1 MNLSFFKLILFG
13 AIVACLASCNTH
25 KNLIYLQ
32 DAHLIGADSL
42 AQTKGIHESRIM
54 ANDIL
59 SGSTYNGHKCGT
71 IGEIGVLSFNGNKI
85 ITTSGGGA
93 LVSKDSELVKKSR
106 FLATQARD
114 NAPYYQH
121 SQIGYNYRM
130 SNIVAGVGRG
140 QMEVLPARVNK
151 RREINKF
158 YREQLSNVDGIS
170 FQSEP
175 DSRFLSNYWLTSI
188 LLDPSKIKL
197 SPNELRLALEEE
209 NIESRLLWKP
219 MHLQPIFE
227 KYPYFGDGTSDEL
240 FNQGLCLPSSSI
252 LTEDDILR
260 VCSAIKNVCCK

>member
-1 MNLSFFKLILFG
+1 
-13 AIVACLASCNTH
+13 
-25 KNLIYLQ
+25 
-32 DAHLIGADSL
+32 
-42 AQTKGIHESRIM
+42 
-54 ANDIL
+54 
-59 SGSTYNGHKCGT
+59 
-71 IGEIGVLSFNGNKI
+71 
-85 ITTSGGGA
+85 
-93 LVSKDSELVKKSR
+93 
-106 FLATQARD
+106 
-114 NAPYYQH
+114 
-121 SQIGYNYRM
+121 M

-158 YREQLSNVDGIS
+158 YREQLSNIDGIS

-175 DSRFLSNYWLTSI
+175 DSSFFSNYWLTSI

-240 FNQGLCLPSSSI
+240 FNRGLCLPSSSI